1 MASPARN
8 LERYYIYDPLD
19 RLTGAGSVRAV
30 TAQRFYQEGR
40 LVSELDTD
48 SQTTIFRHQ
57 AQALAQHRSAAGVI
71 DTLILMTDRSH
82 SVCRAYTEGDE
93 ENFSYT
99 AYGYHDAAG
108 SLVPLLG
115 FNGECPDILT
125 GHYPLGAGNRFYIPK
140 LMRFNRP
147 DIRSPFDEGGI
158 NAYAYCEGD
167 PINFSDPTG
176 SVKLPFVQRALAE
189 LASSRPTVIRHTST
203 SLTTGAS
210 TSARRSVIVSNP
222 QSLTQFPGTAAA
234 QQSVS
239 RPSGSSVSLAG
250 KEGFGPNRNTGY
262 ELATPVDLELP
273 RTRSNFPTSL
283 NPNSEALWKRR
294 LVEKGQRYDQLLNTD
309 GFETV
314 ATATQRK
321 NIKSL
326 RKLVKRRGATAEEVK
341 KLKARLR
348 FLELRIKNN
357 SVDYHL
363 SPGRTARRI
372 QRVREGS

>member
-99 AYGYHDAAG
+99 AYGYHDVAG

-140 LMRFNRP
+140 LMRFNCP

-167 PINFSDPTG
+167 PINFADPTG

-203 SLTTGAS
+203 SLTTVAS
-210 TSARRSVIVSNP
+210 ASASASASARQSVIVPNP
-222 QSLTQFPGTAAA
+222 QFSLQSPRTAVA
-234 QQSVS
+234 QQIVPGPS
-239 RPSGSSVSLAG
+239 RPSVSPPVAHNV
-250 KEGFGPNRNTGY
+250 GFGPNHLTGY
-262 ELATPVDLELP
+262 ELATPVNLKLRP
-273 RTRSNFPTSL
+273 TNSNSPMTRNPSSDTLRRRRRIAQGILYDEMVGAPGFQTMATPTQMREIENLSRL
-283 NPNSEALWKRR
+283 IKQGGNTSQQRR
-294 LVEKGQRYDQLLNTD
+294 L
-309 GFETV
+309 
-314 ATATQRK
+314 
-321 NIKSL
+321 L
-326 RKLVKRRGATAEEVK
+326 RA
-341 KLKARLR
+341 KLKRV
-348 FLELRIKNN
+348 ELSVKAN
-357 SVDYHL
+357 SVVYY
-363 SPGRTARRI
+363 SQTARRI
-372 QRVREGS
+372 T